1 MKKLYKF
8 TFNTVIYGEENEAAA
23 IAETLCPDCA
33 TTDINHFPINSFE
46 DLPYAWDETLSPI
59 INDDGDYSFMSI
71 AQIFDDSNPKDVSL
85 LKEIKELKRRLS
97 ELEERL

>member
-23 IAETLCPDCA
+23 IAETLCPSTA
-33 TTDINHFPINSFE
+33 TVDINYSPINSFE
-46 DLPYAWDETLSPI
+46 DFPYGWDESLSPI
-59 INDDGDYSFMSI
+59 INDEGDYSFMSI
-71 AQIFDDSNPKDVSL
+71 AEIFDNSRPKDPSL
-85 LKEIKELKRRLS
+85 LKEIKELKKRLT